1 MAENK
6 KRENVAEITGYEAA
20 LVKALEAAVR
30 IGLTSD
36 NLYDNISVYND
47 LAVKSILQK

>member
-30 IGLTSD
+30 NWSD
-36 NLYDNISVYND
+36 LRQFV
-47 LAVKSILQK
+47 